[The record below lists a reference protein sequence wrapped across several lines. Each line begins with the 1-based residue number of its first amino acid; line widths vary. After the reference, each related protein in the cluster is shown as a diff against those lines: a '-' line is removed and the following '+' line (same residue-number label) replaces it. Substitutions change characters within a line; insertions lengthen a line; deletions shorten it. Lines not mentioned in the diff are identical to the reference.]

1 MWRRIKMKMHTKE
14 ILKNKA
20 DKMVDLIIDEIG
32 RSGEKT
38 IKTSFLDEKNKDTKY
53 VLEMTIKSGDP
64 DKIVEDSIELSE
76 LVTRIEALEAKE
88 DADTIFDDTEIEER
102 LTALEEKVDNDTIYD
117 DTEIRAMIGQV
128 DVETYGSLQQ
138 QINTLKNNE

>member
-1 MWRRIKMKMHTKE
+1 MKMHTKE

-64 DKIVEDSIELSE
+64 DEIVEDSIELSE

>member
-1 MWRRIKMKMHTKE
+1 MKMHTKE

-88 DADTIFDDTEIEER
+88 DADTIFDDTEIEAR